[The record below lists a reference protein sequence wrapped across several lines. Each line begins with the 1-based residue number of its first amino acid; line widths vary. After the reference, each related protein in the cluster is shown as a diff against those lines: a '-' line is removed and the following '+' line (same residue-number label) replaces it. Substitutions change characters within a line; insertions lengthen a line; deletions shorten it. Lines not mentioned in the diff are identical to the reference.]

1 MRHRHAVLSA
11 LAVVVLACVQVAQAG
26 DLPPRRRGPL
36 LGWLRD
42 FTYRATYVG
51 EPAVHPSDTA
61 HGANVRTYYN
71 AILVEDLAAGR
82 VPFRKGAA
90 MVKELYFSGTEDVI
104 GWSVM
109 RKVRGNSGSTGRGWL
124 FYETLDG
131 TNAGAF
137 YGRGK
142 PICTGCHADGTDYLL
157 SPFRP

>member
-1 MRHRHAVLSA
+1 MRRLTLAVLAALVTSA
-11 LAVVVLACVQVAQAG
+11 AAG
-26 DLPPRRRGPL
+26 ELPPRRRGPL
-36 LGWLRD
+36 LAWLQA

-51 EPAVHPSDTA
+51 EPAVHASNTA
-61 HGANVRTYYN
+61 HGANVRTYYSPV
-71 AILVEDLAAGR
+71 LVEDLQAGR
-82 VPFRKGAA
+82 PTFRKGAA

-109 RKVRGNSGSTGRGWL
+109 RKLRNRSGATGRGWL

-131 TNAGAF
+131 SNDGAF